1 MTIAATTTAL
11 AVLAA
16 GSAISGYIGSQ
27 NAAKGVK
34 AQGKYEQSI
43 LEQNAQ
49 FAEQNAADV
58 VEQGKV
64 DELRHRAAIK
74 GLIGTQ
80 RAIAGAAEININS
93 GSIKDIQE
101 ETDLIGEIDALTIRN
116 NAARQA
122 WGYKVEAADLRNRGK
137 LAAMGALNQA
147 SAIKSQ
153 GYTTLLTGAA
163 QAASYFPRGGMSV
176 PRTSGYSGGVANGM
190 PYIYGR

>member
-1 MTIAATTTAL
+1 MAATTTAL
-11 AVLAA
+11 VALAA
-16 GSAISGYIGSQ
+16 GSAISSYLGSR
-27 NAAKGVK
+27 NAAKGVE

-43 LEQNAQ
+43 LEQNAK

-58 VEQGKV
+58 VEQAGV
-64 DELRHRAAIK
+64 DELRHKAAIK

-80 RAIAGAAEININS
+80 RTVAGAADIDINS
-93 GSIKDIQE
+93 GSIKDIQN

-137 LAAMGALNQA
+137 LARMGALNQA
-147 SAIKSQ
+147 SAIRQQ

-163 QAASYFPRGGMSV
+163 QVASYMPRGSGLSV
-176 PRTSGYSGGVANGM
+176 PRASGYSGGVVNGM
-190 PYIYGR
+190 PVLYGRR